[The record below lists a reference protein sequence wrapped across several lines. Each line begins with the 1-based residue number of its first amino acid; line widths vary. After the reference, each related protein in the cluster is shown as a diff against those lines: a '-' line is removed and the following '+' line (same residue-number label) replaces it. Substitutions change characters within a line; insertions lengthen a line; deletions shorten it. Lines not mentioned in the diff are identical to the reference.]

1 LVNEIALGLAR
12 EQIAV
17 QEEENARELV
27 PDRRQSWHRPLARIS
42 HRFCQNQPEAADSLN
57 SPHRSEKQCVWKA
70 RSAAPQYPGIPLV
83 QAQAGCCL

>member
-27 PDRRQSWHRPLARIS
+27 PDRRQSWHRPLEGMQRE
-42 HRFCQNQPEAADSLN
+42 RGEAGRLECACA
-57 SPHRSEKQCVWKA
+57 Q
-70 RSAAPQYPGIPLV
+70 AAP
-83 QAQAGCCL
+83 

>member
-1 LVNEIALGLAR
+1 MR
-12 EQIAV
+12 
-17 QEEENARELV
+17 RELG
-27 PDRRQSWHRPLARIS
+27 QLTRIS